1 MERVACRAK
10 CRRGI
15 GLLAG
20 VLALFAFCGVAV
32 ADPAIL
38 TVTPSPTVNPGNVLK
53 FKAVIIF
60 HDPAF
65 PQKPASGTPMKI
77 AVIGDKPDG
86 WVTETQTI
94 TYFPLGSVNV
104 NFTKGFTVPSNAK
117 HGDVLNFWLEW
128 QYKQE
133 GTSVICYH
141 LAKASVK
148 VDVTKK
154 IQQKIYLKEIQKAK

>member
-1 MERVACRAK
+1 MERAAWWMK
-10 CRRGI
+10 CRMAAS
-15 GLLAG
+15 LLAG
-20 VLALFAFCGVAV
+20 VLAIFLFCNVAV
-32 ADPAIL
+32 AAPATLII
-38 TVTPSPTVNPGNVLK
+38 TPSPTVNPGNVLK

-77 AVIGDKPDG
+77 AVMGDKPDG

-94 TYFPLGSVNV
+94 TYFPLGSVNIS
-104 NFTKGFTVPSNAK
+104 FTKGFTVPSNVK

-133 GTSVICYH
+133 GTAVICYH

-148 VDVTKK
+148 IDLTKK
-154 IQQKIYLKEIQKAK
+154 IQQKIDLKEIQKIK